1 MKQYTVYLED
11 DLDVKVSEYK
21 KVKRN
26 KNTSQVIREILYD
39 FFDNIADKSA
49 NSRPTAPARDP
60 NIEWME
66 LEIPRCIKTR
76 AQWNCWI
83 GVKKDENL
91 NWKVNGE
98 NRQWII
104 PDEPEGLLDE

>member
-1 MKQYTVYLED
+1 MLIKFAIEHDAL
-11 DLDVKVSEYK
+11 
-21 KVKRN
+21 N
-26 KNTSQVIREILYD
+26 IREEID
-39 FFDNIADKSA
+39 P
-49 NSRPTAPARDP
+49 SRPTAPVRDP
-60 NIEWME
+60 NIEWIE

-104 PDEPEGLLDE
+104 PDEPPKGLLEDE

>member
-26 KNTSQVIREILYD
+26 NNTSQVIREILYD

-49 NSRPTAPARDP
+49 NLRPTLTPEERA
-60 NIEWME
+60 
-66 LEIPRCIKTR
+66 EI
-76 AQWNCWI
+76 
-83 GVKKDENL
+83 DEN
-91 NWKVNGE
+91 WD
-98 NRQWII
+98 R
-104 PDEPEGLLDE
+104 